1 MINSKALLE
10 QINIW
15 VYVALVIN
23 TVFLID
29 LIFHLI
35 IFGFKRLIKR
45 KTEYLF
51 ELVLQVAA

>member
-10 QINIW
+10 QIGLWII
-15 VYVALVIN
+15 VALVIN
-23 TVFLID
+23 TVFLLD
-29 LIFHLI
+29 LIFHLV

-51 ELVLQVAA
+51 ELVL